1 MEKLHRINEVAWDKV
16 AAKYEPDTEHDVVL
30 LQSGRTSLLDHETRI
45 LGDLSKWCDRA
56 VHLQCSHGLDT
67 LSLWKLGAREV
78 VGIDIRSAM
87 LTLARRKAE
96 LLSAPAIWIH
106 SDVLETSTELYET
119 ADLVYT
125 GKGAIP
131 WIMNLKRWAEV
142 VTRLLKPGGM
152 LYIFEGHPLNWL
164 WEPDASEFQI
174 REDGGDYFSSE
185 PRVNRDFPGR
195 AISPVER
202 GRAQAWQAF
211 ERQWTLGDIV
221 TSLAATGLKLEHLEE
236 HTEHY
241 WLQFPNIEKD
251 VFRRLPHSFSLVMR
265 RNAA

>member
-16 AAKYEPDTEHDVVL
+16 ATKYERDIEHDVVL
-30 LQSGRTSLLDHETRI
+30 LQSGGTSLLDCEVRM
-45 LGDLSKWCDRA
+45 LGDLSKWCQRA

-78 VGIDIRSAM
+78 IGIDISAAM
-87 LTLARRKAE
+87 LTLARQKAD

-106 SDVLETSTELYET
+106 SDVLEISTGLGAT

-131 WIMNLKRWAEV
+131 WIMNLKHWAEV

-164 WEPDASEFQI
+164 WEPEASEFQI
-174 REDGGDYFSSE
+174 REDGGDYFRSE

-195 AISPVER
+195 ALSRAGSGR
-202 GRAQAWQAF
+202 GQALQAF

-236 HTEHY
+236 HAEHY
-241 WLQFPNIEKD
+241 WPQFPNIEKD

>member
-16 AAKYEPDTEHDVVL
+16 AAKYEPDIEQDVML
-30 LQSGRTSLLDHETRI
+30 LQAGGTSLLDSEIRI
-45 LGDLSKWCDRA
+45 LGDLSKWCERA
-56 VHLQCSHGLDT
+56 VHLQCSHGLDA

-78 VGIDIRSAM
+78 IGIDISSAM
-87 LTLARRKAE
+87 LKLARRKAE
-96 LLSAPAIWIH
+96 LLGAPAIWIH
-106 SDVLETSTELYET
+106 SDVLDTSTELDKT

-142 VTRLLKPGGM
+142 VTRLLTPGGM

-164 WEPDASEFQI
+164 WEPEASEYQI

-185 PRVNRDFPGR
+185 PRVNRDFPGQ
-195 AISPVER
+195 AISRAGSGR
-202 GRAQAWQAF
+202 GQALQAF

-221 TSLAATGLKLEHLEE
+221 TSLAAAGLKLEHLEE
-236 HTEHY
+236 HSEHY
-241 WLQFPNIEKD
+241 WSHFPNIEKD
-251 VFRRLPHSFSLVMR
+251 LFRRLPYSFSLVMR